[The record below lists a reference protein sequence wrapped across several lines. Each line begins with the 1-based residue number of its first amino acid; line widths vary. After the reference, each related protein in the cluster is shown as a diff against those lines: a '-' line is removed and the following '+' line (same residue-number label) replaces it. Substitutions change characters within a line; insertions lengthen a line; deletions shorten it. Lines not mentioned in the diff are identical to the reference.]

1 MKKIFTLIALACMA
15 VSVNAQNTYILNINK
30 IYEDAAAKTGACANA
45 TLNDGSTTK
54 YLLNDA
60 TIVQDVFTVVSKSNR
75 TFRTDLFNADGLTQ
89 DYGDYVATYRLEP
102 NGASNSTGGR
112 QMFVEV
118 ANAGKLYIGAWGNAG
133 RTVFVAVASD
143 KTSYVKFDDVKE
155 SAKFVHAFTADDA
168 TSAVY
173 EVELEPGLFVISQ
186 DAGIYYAYIKFVEN
200 GSASVSSI
208 KAEQGNGASYNLAG
222 QKVGAGYK
230 GLVIKNGRKYMK

>member
-1 MKKIFTLIALACMA
+1 M
-15 VSVNAQNTYILNINK
+15 
-30 IYEDAAAKTGACANA
+30 
-45 TLNDGSTTK
+45 
-54 YLLNDA
+54 
-60 TIVQDVFTVVSKSNR
+60 VSKSNR
-75 TFRTDLFNADGLTQ
+75 TFRSDLFNADGLTQ

-118 ANAGKLYIGAWGNAG
+118 ANAGKLYIGAWGTAG

-208 KAEQGNGASYNLAG
+208 KAEQGNGAVYNLAG